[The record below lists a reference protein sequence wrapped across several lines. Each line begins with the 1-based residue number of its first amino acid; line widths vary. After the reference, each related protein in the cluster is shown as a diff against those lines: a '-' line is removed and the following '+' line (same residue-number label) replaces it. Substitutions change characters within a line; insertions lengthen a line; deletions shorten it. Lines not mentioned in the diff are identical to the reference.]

1 MKCVICKSS
10 DIQTKVVDEEMKSG
24 TDILLVPIEVLVC
37 NHCGERYYD
46 RRAMRR
52 IEDLRSRLKH
62 KDLKVEEV
70 GKVMRA
76 LPL

>member
-10 DIQTKVVDEEMKSG
+10 NIQTKIVDEEMKSG
-24 TDILLVPIEVLVC
+24 TDIFLVPMEVLVC

-52 IEDLRSRLKH
+52 IEDVRSRLKQ
-62 KDLKVEEV
+62 KNLKVEEV

-76 LPL
+76 LSL

>member
-10 DIQTKVVDEEMKSG
+10 DIRTKVVDEEMKSG

-52 IEDLRSRLKH
+52 IEDMRSRLKQ
-62 KDLKVEEV
+62 KDLKVAEV

-76 LPL
+76 LP

>member
-10 DIQTKVVDEEMKSG
+10 DIHLKMVDEEMKSG
-24 TDILLVPIEVLVC
+24 TDILLVPVEVLVC

-46 RRAMRR
+46 RKAMRK
-52 IEDLRSRLKH
+52 IEDARSRMKQ

-70 GKVMRA
+70 GKVLR
-76 LPL
+76 PLS

>member
-10 DIQTKVVDEEMKSG
+10 DIQTKVVDEETKSG

-52 IEDLRSRLKH
+52 IEDVRSRLKQ
-62 KDLKVEEV
+62 KNLKVEEV